1 MRMKRKTTLRL
12 AAATLAMTQLVTA
25 AASAAFTNGFSWSY
39 PVGEGL
45 TYTRT
50 EGKNTAGVQR
60 ANVLTYEPNTGVSPV
75 MVYAGD
81 TVYGSKATI
90 TNAVKYLQNQ
100 GKTVIGGTNADFFV
114 MSSGVPIGL
123 VIDKGTLV
131 SSDAWQYAVGFKKDG
146 TAVIG
151 RPTMGIRITGASGS
165 CSVSYFNK
173 TRTTAG
179 AYLLDRNYD
188 EATHFAAKG
197 SYIVLEREDS
207 TQVKAGGSVRLKV
220 VSKGTGSSSFA
231 IGENQ
236 MVLTK
241 SDGANVPSWVEFP
254 VGEEVTLSITA
265 ADPAWGEVEY
275 AVGGKLLID
284 DGTVTTSGIDAASSR
299 RARSAI
305 GVKSDGTVVLY
316 EIDGNQSSV
325 STGLTAAELGEELKE
340 LGCVR
345 R

>member
-1 MRMKRKTTLRL
+1 MNGHDSIIL
-12 AAATLAMTQLVTA
+12 AAGSNVVT
-25 AASAAFTNGFSWSY
+25 SALDLFSQFAII
-39 PVGEGL
+39 GGGL
-45 TYTRT
+45 W
-50 EGKNTAGVQR
+50 A
-60 ANVLTYEPNTGVSPV
+60 
-75 MVYAGD
+75 VYAARDLHKDGAVITAKGD
-81 TVYGSKATI
+81 KLAGSGFDSEKF
-90 TNAVKYLQNQ
+90 
-100 GKTVIGGTNADFFV
+100 GGDLF
-114 MSSGVPIGL
+114 
-123 VIDKGTLV
+123 TL
-131 SSDAWQYAVGFKKDG
+131 DYKDG

-241 SDGANVPSWVEFP
+241 SDGANVPSWVDFP

-284 DGTVTTSGIDAASSR
+284 DGTVTTSGIDAARSEIRTSVSGPAFSS
-299 RARSAI
+299 ARIHVIILVVLAIAI
-305 GVKSDGTVVLY
+305 G
-316 EIDGNQSSV
+316 SV
-325 STGLTAAELGEELKE
+325 SRFPKSTRPVSPSIRHAA
-340 LGCVR
+340 VANS
-345 R
+345 

>member
-1 MRMKRKTTLRL
+1 MRMKRKTTFRL
-12 AAATLAMTQLVTA
+12 AAAALAMTQLFTA

-123 VIDKGTLV
+123 VIDKGTLI

-146 TAVIG
+146 TA
-151 RPTMGIRITGASGS
+151 RHRPPTMGIRITGA
-165 CSVSYFNK
+165 K
-173 TRTTAG
+173 R
-179 AYLLDRNYD
+179 LLLSLLLQQNAHDRRRVPARPQLRR
-188 EATHFAAKG
+188 ATHFAAKG
-197 SYIVLEREDS
+197 SYIVLERENS
-207 TQVKAGGSVRLKV
+207 TPVKAGGSVKLKV

-241 SDGANVPSWVEFP
+241 SDGANVPSWVDFP

-265 ADPAWGEVEY
+265 ADPAWSEVEY

-284 DGTVTTSGIDAASSR
+284 DSTVTTSGIDAASSR

-325 STGLTAAELGEELKE
+325 STA
-340 LGCVR
+340 
-345 R
+345 

>member
-1 MRMKRKTTLRL
+1 MRMKRKTTFRL
-12 AAATLAMTQLVTA
+12 AAAALAMTQLVTA

-241 SDGANVPSWVEFP
+241 SPRGSISRSARRSRSPSPPQTRHGARSNMP
-254 VGEEVTLSITA
+254 L
-265 ADPAWGEVEY
+265 
-275 AVGGKLLID
+275 
-284 DGTVTTSGIDAASSR
+284 AASCSSTT
-299 RARSAI
+299 ARSRPPA
-305 GVKSDGTVVLY
+305 SMPRLRAARAAPSASRATAR
-316 EIDGNQSSV
+316 SSCTR
-325 STGLTAAELGEELKE
+325 SMATSPRSAPA
-340 LGCVR
+340 
-345 R
+345 